1 MIANDSRE
9 DNAPR
14 NASNLDTLGGFR
26 YKSPLAI
33 FMRTSHQRYPA
44 DGSVSPCGSP
54 PQSRRFTAACA
65 ALACA
70 LLALSVVAA
79 WHVAVAA
86 ETAKRAPAN
95 HPTLNQ
101 AKRLIDGGQAEEAI
115 TILRRFLGTNPK
127 PDLLDDT
134 YLLLGA
140 ALYRA
145 QQYSEGLKYLQQL
158 QAEFPSS
165 EVADR
170 GKLMLARTHAAMGN
184 PDLALPILTGLRA
197 LSQDDVTKREAVHLS
212 GELYVQK
219 KEPAR
224 AIQAWLDEMSLSS
237 EEQAEEIRTNIT
249 ELINASFDKKVL
261 ERIRE
266 AYPKSFPGD
275 LAALRLIDL
284 YMGRG
289 EEHQAS
295 RQIQQFLAHFPS
307 HPQRTRLSEMLDAL
321 QTKLKSSQFLI
332 ATVLSLSGKMSSF
345 ANDVLSGIQLALE
358 SPGDRTGG
366 PSIGLLV
373 KDIESAQASFLDD
386 FSSLLANDRPVAVIG
401 PLLSKNLPVMAEL
414 AERSHT
420 PLITPTA
427 MLPNVRRLGNFTFS
441 TALTYQ
447 LQAQKIAA
455 YATGDLGFRRFC
467 ILHPD
472 TAYGR
477 EMARLFAQE
486 ARQRDGEI
494 IAIES
499 YKEGDSDVG
508 AQLKRMKTEDLKK
521 YGLAV
526 PVDPT
531 KIGGKLTKLDKKV
544 LYTPGFDAVFIP
556 GRAADVGLIAAQLNF
571 HDMKVPFLGSNGWNA
586 PDFARTADQS
596 IDGAVFVDGFFVD
609 SPNPNVQDFVDRYKK
624 RFQNPPT
631 LFAMQGY
638 EAAKFVIEAIK
649 KGAASGEAV
658 REYLT
663 AQQDLPALAGP
674 ASFAQDGTL
683 NRPLFLIQVKR
694 GRFTQVD

>member
-1 MIANDSRE
+1 
-9 DNAPR
+9 
-14 NASNLDTLGGFR
+14 
-26 YKSPLAI
+26 
-33 FMRTSHQRYPA
+33 MRTSHKRSLA
-44 DGSVSPCGSP
+44 DESP
-54 PQSRRFTAACA
+54 PHIGFSRSRLFHAACIGLACVLLAVAVNSAWSLTAA
-65 ALACA
+65 
-70 LLALSVVAA
+70 VDP
-79 WHVAVAA
+79 
-86 ETAKRAPAN
+86 AKRTPAN
-95 HPTLNQ
+95 NPTLNQ
-101 AKRLIDGGQAEEAI
+101 AKRLIDAGQAEEAI
-115 TILRRFLGTNPK
+115 TILRRFLATNPK

-145 QQYSEGLKYLQQL
+145 QQYAEALKYLQQ
-158 QAEFPSS
+158 QQTEFPSS

-197 LSQDDVTKREAVHLS
+197 LSADDVTKREAVHLS
-212 GELYVQK
+212 GELYFQK

-224 AIQAWLDEMSLSS
+224 AISAWLDEIALSPD
-237 EEQAEEIRTNIT
+237 EQAEEIRTNIR
-249 ELINASFDKKVL
+249 ELINESFDKKML
-261 ERIRE
+261 ERIKE

-307 HPQRTRLSEMLDAL
+307 HPQAGRLLGTLDAL

-332 ATVLSLSGKMSSF
+332 AAVLPLTGKLASF
-345 ANDVLSGIQLALE
+345 ANEVLGGVQLAIE
-358 SPGDRTGG
+358 SNADRTGG
-366 PSIGLLV
+366 PSIGLLI
-373 KDIESAQASFLDD
+373 KDIDSSQASFLDD
-386 FSSLLANDRPVAVIG
+386 FSALLANDRPVAVIG

-414 AERSHT
+414 VERSHI
-420 PLITPTA
+420 PLLTPTA
-427 MLPNVRRLGNFTFS
+427 MLPNVRRLGSYTFS

-447 LQAQKIAA
+447 LQAGKIAA

-472 TAYGR
+472 TVYGR

-494 IAIES
+494 IAVES
-499 YKEGDSDVG
+499 YKEGESDVG
-508 AQLKRMKTEDLKK
+508 AQLKRMKAEDLKK

-531 KIGGKLTKLDKKV
+531 KVNGKLTKLDKKV

-571 HDMKVPFLGSNGWNA
+571 HDMKVPLLGTNGWNA

-596 IDGAVFVDGFFVD
+596 LDGAVFVDGFFAD
-609 SPNPNVQDFVDRYKK
+609 SPNAHVQDFVQRYKK

-638 EAAKFVIEAIK
+638 DAARFVIEAIT
-649 KGAASGEAV
+649 KGAASGETI
-658 REYLT
+658 RDYLI

-674 ASFAQDGTL
+674 AAFAQDGTL
-683 NRPLFLIQVKR
+683 NRPLFLIQVRR
-694 GRFTQVD
+694 GHFTQVD

>member
-1 MIANDSRE
+1 LFVLALPL
-9 DNAPR
+9 NA
-14 NASNLDTLGGFR
+14 GV
-26 YKSPLAI
+26 PLAA
-33 FMRTSHQRYPA
+33 PA
-44 DGSVSPCGSP
+44 ES
-54 PQSRRFTAACA
+54 
-65 ALACA
+65 
-70 LLALSVVAA
+70 
-79 WHVAVAA
+79 
-86 ETAKRAPAN
+86 AKRAPAN

-101 AKRLIDGGQAEEAI
+101 AKRLIDAGQAEEAI
-115 TILRRFLGTNPK
+115 TILRRFLATTPK

-145 QQYSEGLKYLQQL
+145 QQYGEGLKYLQQL
-158 QAEFPSS
+158 QAEFPGS

-197 LSQDDVTKREAVHLS
+197 LSQDDVTKREALHLS
-212 GELYVQK
+212 GELYFQK
-219 KEPAR
+219 KDPSR
-224 AIQAWLDEMSLSS
+224 AISAWLDEMSLSS
-237 EEQAEEIRTNIT
+237 EEQADEIRTTIT
-249 ELINASFDKKVL
+249 ELVTASFDKKVL

-266 AYPKSFPGD
+266 AYPRTFPGD

-307 HPQRTRLSEMLDAL
+307 HPQHARLSELHDTL
-321 QTKLKSSQFLI
+321 QAKLRSSQFLL
-332 ATVLSLSGKMSSF
+332 AAVLPLTGKLSSF
-345 ANDVLSGIQLALE
+345 ANDVLSGIQLAVE
-358 SPGDRTGG
+358 STDRSGG

-373 KDIESAQASFLDD
+373 KDIDSSQATFLDD

-420 PLITPTA
+420 PLLTPTA
-427 MLPNVRRLGNFTFS
+427 TLTNVRRLGNFTFS

-447 LQAQKIAA
+447 LQARKIAA

-472 TAYGR
+472 TVYGR
-477 EMARLFAQE
+477 EMARLFTHE

-499 YKEGDSDVG
+499 YKEGESDVG
-508 AQLKRMKTEDLKK
+508 AQLKRMKAEDLKK

-531 KIGGKLTKLDKKV
+531 KTGGKLTKLDKKV

-556 GRAADVGLIAAQLNF
+556 GRAADVGMIAAQLNF
-571 HDMKVPFLGSNGWNA
+571 HDMRVPFLGSNGWNA

-596 IDGAVFVDGFFVD
+596 IDGAVFVDGFFAD

-624 RFQNPPT
+624 RFQNSPT
-631 LFAMQGY
+631 LFALQGY
-638 EAAKFVIEAIK
+638 EAAQFVIEAIK
-649 KGAASGEAV
+649 KGATTGEAI

-674 ASFAQDGTL
+674 ASFSQDGTL
-683 NRPLFLIQVKR
+683 NRPLFLIQVKH

>member
-1 MIANDSRE
+1 M
-9 DNAPR
+9 P
-14 NASNLDTLGGFR
+14 
-26 YKSPLAI
+26 
-33 FMRTSHQRYPA
+33 TSHDSHPA
-44 DGSVSPCGSP
+44 RRSGPSRGFFGNRLPIAAWACFFVALVALGVDARPHSVS
-54 PQSRRFTAACA
+54 
-65 ALACA
+65 
-70 LLALSVVAA
+70 
-79 WHVAVAA
+79 AA
-86 ETAKRAPAN
+86 ETAKQAPAN

-101 AKRLIDGGQAEEAI
+101 AKRLIDAGQAEEAI
-115 TILRRFLGTNPK
+115 TILRRYLGTNPK

-145 QQYSEGLKYLQQL
+145 QQYAEALKYFLQL

-165 EVADR
+165 EVIDR
-170 GKLMLARTHAAMGN
+170 GRLMLARTHAAMGN

-212 GELYVQK
+212 GELYFQK

-224 AIQAWLDEMSLSS
+224 AIQAWLDEIALSS
-237 EEQAEEIRTNIT
+237 GDQADDLRTNIT
-249 ELINASFDKKVL
+249 ELINESFDKKTL

-266 AYPKSFPGD
+266 AYPKQFPGD

-289 EEHQAS
+289 EDHQAS
-295 RQIQQFLAHFPS
+295 RQIQQFLSHFPS
-307 HPQRTRLSEMLDAL
+307 HPQRARVSEMLDL
-321 QTKLKSSQFLI
+321 LETKLKSSQFVI
-332 ATVLSLSGKMSSF
+332 AAVLPLSGKVSSF
-345 ANDVLSGIQLALE
+345 ANDVLSGVQLAVE
-358 SPGDRTGG
+358 SAGDRASG
-366 PSIGLLV
+366 PSVGLLV
-373 KDIESAQASFLDD
+373 KDMEASQVSFLDD
-386 FSSLLANDRPVAVIG
+386 FSNLLFHDRPIAVIG
-401 PLLSKNLPVMAEL
+401 PLLSKSLPVMAEL
-414 AERSHT
+414 AERAHT
-420 PLITPTA
+420 PLLTPTA

-447 LQAQKIAA
+447 LQAQRIAA
-455 YATGDLGFRRFC
+455 YAAEELGFRRFC

-499 YKEGDSDVG
+499 YVEGDSDVG
-508 AQLKRMKTEDLKK
+508 AQLKRMKAEDLKK

-531 KIGGKLTKLDKKV
+531 KVGGRLTKLDKKV

-596 IDGAVFVDGFFVD
+596 IDGAVFVDGFFAD
-609 SPNPNVQDFVDRYKK
+609 SQNPNVRDFVERYKK
-624 RFQNPPT
+624 RFQSTPT

-649 KGAASGEAV
+649 KGAASGEAI

-663 AQQDLPALAGP
+663 TQQDLPALAGP
-674 ASFAQDGTL
+674 AAFAQDGTL

-694 GRFTQVD
+694 GRFTQID

>member
-1 MIANDSRE
+1 VD
-9 DNAPR
+9 
-14 NASNLDTLGGFR
+14 
-26 YKSPLAI
+26 
-33 FMRTSHQRYPA
+33 
-44 DGSVSPCGSP
+44 
-54 PQSRRFTAACA
+54 
-65 ALACA
+65 
-70 LLALSVVAA
+70 AA

-145 QQYSEGLKYLQQL
+145 QQYAEALKYLQQL

-165 EVADR
+165 EVAGR

-224 AIQAWLDEMSLSS
+224 AVQAWLDEMSLSS

-261 ERIRE
+261 ERMRE

-307 HPQRTRLSEMLDAL
+307 HPQRSRLLEMLDAL

-332 ATVLSLSGKMSSF
+332 ATVLPLSGKMSSF
-345 ANDVLSGIQLALE
+345 ANDVLSGIQLAVE
-358 SPGDRTGG
+358 STGDRAGG

-373 KDIESAQASFLDD
+373 KDIDSAEASFLDD

-414 AERSHT
+414 AERAHT

-427 MLPNVRRLGNFTFS
+427 MLPNVRRLGSFTFS

-455 YATGDLGFRRFC
+455 YATGELGFRRFC

-531 KIGGKLTKLDKKV
+531 KIGGKLTKLDRKV
-544 LYTPGFDAVFIP
+544 LYTPGFDAIFIP

-596 IDGAVFVDGFFVD
+596 IDGAVFVDGFFVE
-609 SPNPNVQDFVDRYKK
+609 SPNPTVQDFVDRYKK

-649 KGAASGEAV
+649 KGAASGEAI

-663 AQQDLPALAGP
+663 VQQDLPALAGP
-674 ASFAQDGTL
+674 AAFAQDGTL

>member
-1 MIANDSRE
+1 
-9 DNAPR
+9 
-14 NASNLDTLGGFR
+14 
-26 YKSPLAI
+26 
-33 FMRTSHQRYPA
+33 MRTSHQRYPA
-44 DGSVSPCGSP
+44 GGSLSPCGSHP
-54 PQSRRFTAACA
+54 HPRRFAAACA
-65 ALACA
+65 ALAFVLAA
-70 LLALSVVAA
+70 LPLGAGWHVVAA
-79 WHVAVAA
+79 A
-86 ETAKRAPAN
+86 ETVKRAPAN

-101 AKRLIDGGQAEEAI
+101 AKRLIDAGQAEEAI
-115 TILRRFLGTNPK
+115 TILRRFLATNPK

-145 QQYSEGLKYLQQL
+145 QQYGEGVKYLQQL

-197 LSQDDVTKREAVHLS
+197 SSQDDVTKREAMHLS
-212 GELYVQK
+212 GELYFQK

-224 AIQAWLDEMSLSS
+224 AISAWLDEMSLSS
-237 EEQAEEIRTNIT
+237 DEQGDEIRTNIT

-295 RQIQQFLAHFPS
+295 LQIQQFLASFPS
-307 HPQRTRLSEMLDAL
+307 HPQRSRLSEMLDSL

-332 ATVLSLSGKMSSF
+332 ATVLPLSGKLSSF
-345 ANDVLSGIQLALE
+345 ANDVLSGVQLAVE
-358 SPGDRTGG
+358 STDRAGG

-373 KDIESAQASFLDD
+373 KDMESSQASFLDD
-386 FSSLLANDRPVAVIG
+386 FSSLLANDRPIAVIG

-427 MLPNVRRLGNFTFS
+427 MLPTVRRLGNFTFS

-447 LQAQKIAA
+447 LQARKIAA
-455 YATGDLGFRRFC
+455 YATDDLGFRRFC

-508 AQLKRMKTEDLKK
+508 AQLKRMKAEDLKK

-526 PVDPT
+526 PVDPM

-556 GRAADVGLIAAQLNF
+556 GRAADVGMIAAQLNF

-609 SPNPNVQDFVDRYKK
+609 SPNPNVQDFVARYKK

-638 EAAKFVIEAIK
+638 DAARFVIESIK
-649 KGAASGEAV
+649 KGAASGEAI
-658 REYLT
+658 RDYLT

-674 ASFAQDGTL
+674 ASFAPDGTL
-683 NRPLFLIQVKR
+683 TRPLFLIQVKR

>member
-1 MIANDSRE
+1 
-9 DNAPR
+9 
-14 NASNLDTLGGFR
+14 
-26 YKSPLAI
+26 
-33 FMRTSHQRYPA
+33 MRTSHQRALA
-44 DGSVSPCGSP
+44 DGSLP
-54 PQSRRFTAACA
+54 PYGFPPRPRPYAAACA
-65 ALACA
+65 AVICA
-70 LLALSVVAA
+70 LLALPIEATYAA
-79 WHVAVAA
+79 PAA
-86 ETAKRAPAN
+86 ETAKRGPAN
-95 HPTLNQ
+95 NPTLNQ
-101 AKRLIDGGQAEEAI
+101 AKRLIDAGQAEEAI

-145 QQYSEGLKYLQQL
+145 QQYVESLKYLQQL
-158 QAEFPSS
+158 QIEFPSS

-184 PDLALPILTGLRA
+184 PDLALPILTGLRT

-212 GELYVQK
+212 GELFFQK
-219 KEPAR
+219 KEPVR
-224 AIQAWLDEMSLSS
+224 AISAWLDEIALSS
-237 EEQAEEIRTNIT
+237 DEQAAEIRTNIT
-249 ELINASFDKKVL
+249 ELINESFDKKML
-261 ERIRE
+261 ERIKD
-266 AYPKSFPGD
+266 AYPKNFPGD

-295 RQIQQFLAHFPS
+295 RQIQQFLGHFPS
-307 HPQRTRLSEMLDAL
+307 HPQQGRLSDMLDAL

-332 ATVLSLSGKMSSF
+332 AGVLPLSGKLSSF
-345 ANDVLSGIQLALE
+345 ATDVLSGAQLAVE
-358 SPGDRTGG
+358 STADRAGA

-373 KDIESAQASFLDD
+373 KDLDSSQASFLDD
-386 FSSLLANDRPVAVIG
+386 FSTLLTNDRPIAVIG

-427 MLPNVRRLGNFTFS
+427 MLPNVRRLGSFTFS
-441 TALTYQ
+441 TALTYH
-447 LQAQKIAA
+447 LQTRRIAA
-455 YATGDLGFRRFC
+455 YALGDLGFRRFC

-477 EMARLFAQE
+477 EMARLFANE
-486 ARQRDGEI
+486 VRQRDGEI

-499 YKEGDSDVG
+499 YKEGESDVG
-508 AQLKRMKTEDLKK
+508 AQLKRMKAEDLKR

-526 PVDPT
+526 PIDPT
-531 KIGGKLTKLDKKV
+531 KVTGKLTKLDKKI

-556 GRAADVGLIAAQLNF
+556 GRASDVGLIAAQLNF
-571 HDMKVPFLGSNGWNA
+571 HDMKVPFLGTNGWNV

-596 IDGAVFVDGFFVD
+596 IDGAVFVDGFFAE
-609 SPNPNVQDFVDRYKK
+609 SPNPTVQDFVERYKK
-624 RFQNPPT
+624 RFQSTPT

-638 EAAKFVIEAIK
+638 DAAKFVIEAIK
-649 KGAASGEAV
+649 KGATSGEAI
-658 REYLT
+658 RDYL
-663 AQQDLPALAGP
+663 AVQQDLPALAGP
-674 ASFAQDGTL
+674 AGFAPDGTL
-683 NRPLFLIQVKR
+683 TRPLFLIQVKR

>member
-1 MIANDSRE
+1 
-9 DNAPR
+9 
-14 NASNLDTLGGFR
+14 
-26 YKSPLAI
+26 
-33 FMRTSHQRYPA
+33 MRTSHQRYPA
-44 DGSVSPCGSP
+44 DGFLSPCGSHP
-54 PQSRRFTAACA
+54 NPRRFAAACA
-65 ALACA
+65 ALAFL
-70 LLALSVVAA
+70 LLALPLLASWQVVA
-79 WHVAVAA
+79 AA

-101 AKRLIDGGQAEEAI
+101 AKRLIDAGQAEEAI
-115 TILRRFLGTNPK
+115 TILRRFLANNPK

-145 QQYSEGLKYLQQL
+145 QQYGEGLKYLQQL

-165 EVADR
+165 EVAER

-184 PDLALPILTGLRA
+184 PDLALPILTGLRT
-197 LSQDDVTKREAVHLS
+197 LSQDDVTKREALHLS
-212 GELYVQK
+212 GELYFQK
-219 KEPAR
+219 KDPAR
-224 AIQAWLDEMSLSS
+224 AISAWLDEMSLSS
-237 EEQAEEIRTNIT
+237 DEQADEIRTTIT
-249 ELINASFDKKVL
+249 ELITASFDKKVL

-266 AYPKSFPGD
+266 AYPRTFPGD
-275 LAALRLIDL
+275 LAALRLVDL

-307 HPQRTRLSEMLDAL
+307 HPQRGRLSEMLDTL
-321 QTKLKSSQFLI
+321 QSKLKSSQFLI
-332 ATVLSLSGKMSSF
+332 AAVLPLTGKLSPF
-345 ANDVLSGIQLALE
+345 ANDVLSGVQLAVE
-358 SPGDRTGG
+358 STDRAGG

-373 KDIESAQASFLDD
+373 RDIDSSQASFLDD
-386 FSSLLANDRPVAVIG
+386 FSNLLANDRPVAVIG

-420 PLITPTA
+420 PLLTPTA
-427 MLPNVRRLGNFTFS
+427 TLPNVRRLGNFTFS

-447 LQAQKIAA
+447 LQARKIAA
-455 YATGDLGFRRFC
+455 YATDDLGFRRFC

-477 EMARLFAQE
+477 EMARLFSNE

-508 AQLKRMKTEDLKK
+508 AQLKRMKAEDLKK

-544 LYTPGFDAVFIP
+544 LYTPGFDAIFIP
-556 GRAADVGLIAAQLNF
+556 GRAADVGMIAAQLNF

-596 IDGAVFVDGFFVD
+596 IDGAVFVDGFFAD
-609 SPNPNVQDFVDRYKK
+609 SPNPNVQDFVDHYKK
-624 RFQNPPT
+624 RFQNSPT

-638 EAAKFVIEAIK
+638 EAAKFIIEALK
-649 KGAASGEAV
+649 KGAASGEAI

-683 NRPLFLIQVKR
+683 NRPLFLIQVKH
-694 GRFTQVD
+694 GRFIQVD